1 MPRVPVNPMDEKDRM
16 LLKLLEEDCRTAGSV
31 LADMLDLDEEGVRKR
46 VQRMEEE
53 GIIRSYS
60 ANIDWEKAGD
70 GYVAAILELKVT
82 PERDFGYDKI
92 AERIAHHP
100 QVRSLRLI
108 SGAYD
113 FSMLVVGKDIH
124 EVTRFVSEQIAPMEH
139 IKETATILIM
149 KTYKENGFEIF
160 EKKGRERLPYTF

>member
-1 MPRVPVNPMDEKDRM
+1 MDEKDRM
-16 LLKLLEEDCRTAGSV
+16 LLKLIEEDCRTSYAV
-31 LADMLDLDEEGVRKR
+31 LADMLDLDEDGVEKR
-46 VQRMEEE
+46 IRRMEEE
-53 GIIRSYS
+53 GIIRNYS
-60 ANIDWEKAGD
+60 ACIDWEKAGD
-70 GYVAAILELKVT
+70 GHVAAILELKVT

-92 AERIAHHP
+92 AERIAHHN

-113 FSMLVVGKDIH
+113 FSMLVYGKDIH

-149 KTYKENGFEIF
+149 KTYKENGYEIF
-160 EKKGRERLPYTF
+160 EKKGRERLPYSF

>member
-1 MPRVPVNPMDEKDRM
+1 MDEKDRM
-16 LLKLLEEDCRTAGSV
+16 LLKLLEEDCRTPCNV
-31 LADMLDLDEEGVRKR
+31 LADMLDLEEQEVEKR
-46 VQRMEEE
+46 IKRMEDDE
-53 GIIRSYS
+53 IIRNYS
-60 ANIDWEKAGD
+60 ACIDWEKAGD

-92 AERIAHHP
+92 AERIAHHT

-113 FSMLVVGKDIH
+113 FSMLVYGKDIH

-149 KTYKENGFEIF
+149 KTYKENGYEFT
-160 EKKGRERLPYTF
+160 EKSERERLPYTF